1 MSTARRVRSVEE
13 AVVAM
18 HRLPGRW
25 YWLGLALSGGAAA
38 FGAFAYSILFR
49 EGLHRT
55 GLMRPV
61 GWGVMIVN
69 FVFWVG
75 IAHAGTLISAILYLF
90 RARFRTA
97 INRIAE
103 MMTVFA
109 VLTAGLFPILHLGRP
124 WFAYW
129 LAPLPNQRQLWVN
142 FRSPLVWDLFAISI
156 YLVVSSI
163 FLLVGVIPDA
173 AALRDRSTGGW
184 RARLYAALAFGWRGT
199 DEQWRHYTRAYLLF
213 AALVTPLVVSVH
225 SIVSWDFAVSI
236 VPGWHS
242 TIFPPYFVAGAILSG
257 VAMVI
262 TVLVPLR
269 RAYRLEDLITPRH
282 LDRLARL
289 VILTALIVAYCY
301 ATEILIALGAPADDP
316 ERSTLV
322 ARMTGPYAPLF
333 WLAVSGSCL
342 GPLLLLF
349 GRVRGSVPALL
360 AISLAVNVGMWL
372 ERFVIVVSSLSHG
385 RLPFGWRLYTPSWV
399 ELALTLGS
407 FGWFFFLLLVGLKLL
422 PPLSVAELKEE
433 AAHRSARAAPHVEE
447 ARHAG

>member
-1 MSTARRVRSVEE
+1 MSVRRIEE
-13 AVVAM
+13 AVAAM
-18 HRLPGRW
+18 LGPPGRW
-25 YWLGLALSGGAAA
+25 YWLGLALSGGATAY
-38 FGAFAYSILFR
+38 GGWAYSILFR

-61 GWGVMIVN
+61 GWGVLIVN

-75 IAHAGTLISAILYLF
+75 IAHAGTLISAILFLF

-97 INRIAE
+97 INRVAE

-109 VLTAGLFPILHLGRP
+109 VLTAGLFPLLHLGRP
-124 WFAYW
+124 WFAHW

-156 YLVVSSI
+156 YLVVSSM

-173 AALRDRSTGGW
+173 AALRDRGAGGW
-184 RARLYAALAFGWRGT
+184 RGRLWAGLAFGWHGT

-213 AALVTPLVVSVH
+213 AALVTPLVISVH
-225 SIVSWDFAVSI
+225 SIVSWDFAVSLL
-236 VPGWHS
+236 PGWHS

-269 RAYRLEDLITPRH
+269 RVHHLEDLITMRH

-289 VILTALIVAYCY
+289 VVLTALIVGYCY
-301 ATEILIALGAPADDP
+301 VVETLMALGAPPHDA
-316 ERSTLV
+316 ERSALL

-333 WLAVSGSCL
+333 WLAVACSCM
-342 GPLLLLF
+342 GPLLLF
-349 GRVRGSVPALL
+349 GRRVRASAPALL
-360 AISLAVNVGMWL
+360 GISIAVNVGMWL
-372 ERFVIVVSSLSHG
+372 ERFVIVAASLSHD
-385 RLPFGWRLYTPSWV
+385 RLPFTWRLYTPSWV
-399 ELALTLGS
+399 ELALTLGA
-407 FGWFFFLLLVGLKLL
+407 FGWFFFLLLLGLKLL
-422 PPLSVAELKEE
+422 PPLSIAELKEQ
-433 AAHRSARAAPHVEE
+433 AAHQFARTQATE
-447 ARHAG
+447 AHRAG

>member
-1 MSTARRVRSVEE
+1 MSVTRRNRRIDE
-13 AVVAM
+13 AVGAM
-18 HRLPGRW
+18 LGPPGRW
-25 YWLGLALSGGAAA
+25 YWLGLALSGGAAV
-38 FGAFAYSILFR
+38 FGAYAYSILFR
-49 EGLHRT
+49 HGLHRT

-61 GWGVMIVN
+61 GWGVLIVN

-75 IAHAGTLISAILYLF
+75 IAHAGTLISAILFLF

-97 INRIAE
+97 INRVAE
-103 MMTVFA
+103 MMTVVA

-142 FRSPLVWDLFAISI
+142 FRSPLAWDLFAISI
-156 YLVVSSI
+156 YLVVSTT

-173 AALRDRSTGGW
+173 AALRDRQAGGW
-184 RARLYAALAFGWRGT
+184 RAGLYAGLAFGWRGT

-242 TIFPPYFVAGAILSG
+242 TSFPPYFVAGAILSG

-269 RAYRLEDLITPRH
+269 RAYRLEDLITLRH

-289 VILTALIVAYCY
+289 VILTALIVASCY
-301 ATEILIALGAPADDP
+301 ATELLMALGAPAESA

-322 ARMTGPYAPLF
+322 ARMTGTYSPLF
-333 WLAVSGSCL
+333 WLAVAGSCL
-342 GPLLLLF
+342 GPMLLLWR
-349 GRVRGSVPALL
+349 RVRGSVPALL
-360 AISLAVNVGMWL
+360 VISLGVNFGMWL

-385 RLPFGWRLYTPSWV
+385 RLPFGWRTYSPSWV

-407 FGWFFFLLLVGLKLL
+407 FGWFFFLLLLGLKVL
-422 PPLSVAELKEE
+422 PPLAVAELKEQ
-433 AAHRSARAAPHVEE
+433 AAHQGAAPQAME
-447 ARHAG
+447 AHHAG

>member
-1 MSTARRVRSVEE
+1 MSPSRARRIEE

-18 HRLPGRW
+18 HGRPGPW
-25 YWLGLALSGGAAA
+25 YWFLLALSGGAAA
-38 FGAFAYSILFR
+38 FGGWAYSILFR

-90 RARFRTA
+90 RARFRTS
-97 INRIAE
+97 ISRIAE

-129 LAPLPNQRQLWVN
+129 LAPLPNARQLWIN

-156 YLVVSSI
+156 YLVVSST

-173 AALRDRSTGGW
+173 AALRDRAAPGW
-184 RARLYAALAFGWRGT
+184 RARLNGLLAFGWRGT
-199 DEQWRHYTRAYLLF
+199 DEGWRHHTKAYLLL
-213 AALVTPLVVSVH
+213 AGLVTPLVVSVH

-269 RAYRLEDLITPRH
+269 RAYRLEDLITTRH
-282 LDRLARL
+282 LERLARVVL
-289 VILTALIVAYCY
+289 LTAIIVAYCDV
-301 ATEILIALGAPADDP
+301 TELVAALRAVP
-316 ERSTLV
+316 EEAERAVHL
-322 ARMTGPYAPLF
+322 ARMTGPYAPLYWF
-333 WLAVSGSCL
+333 AVVGSCL
-342 GPLLLLF
+342 IPLLLLWR
-349 GRVRGSVPALL
+349 RVRASAAALL
-360 AISLAVNVGMWL
+360 VISLAINVAMWL
-372 ERFVIVVSSLSHG
+372 ERFVIVASSLAHDQ
-385 RLPFGWRLYTPSWV
+385 LPFGWRLYVPTWV

-407 FGWFFFLLLVGLKLL
+407 LGWFFFLLLVGLKLL
-422 PPLSVAELKEE
+422 PPLSIAELKEQ
-433 AAHRSARAAPHVEE
+433 AAEPAAGLPAGEV
-447 ARHAG
+447 RHAG